1 MRPPSRASFSGWSKA
16 NLAAMREQVK
26 QVLKNSVYRAIGE
39 VANGARAVN
48 GDGRAL
54 RVLMYHKVNDLPN
67 NRMSMPVPLF
77 DEQMSHL
84 GELGYTV
91 VDLDAVL
98 AHYREG
104 KPLPAGAVLITFDD
118 GYRDNLVNAAPIL
131 RKHGYPAVQFVPIAF
146 VGDSQ
151 PLPHER
157 YLSSHGVHNP
167 TVDWNE
173 VLELERYGVRIES
186 HGISH
191 KPLAELE
198 IDEAARE
205 IAISKLKLEE
215 ALGRPVRAFSYVKG
229 SEADYKP
236 VHPSLV
242 RQAGY
247 DLAFTAVSGANSPD
261 SDPLQLRRYNVE
273 PYSRR
278 TFELVLAGACDL
290 ISMKDTVTG
299 THARR
304 VFNAVLGTT
313 SR

>member
-1 MRPPSRASFSGWSKA
+1 
-16 NLAAMREQVK
+16 MREQIK
-26 QVLKNSVYRAIGE
+26 QLLKNSVYRAIGE
-39 VANGARAVN
+39 TANGIGAAH
-48 GDGRAL
+48 GDDRSL
-54 RVLMYHKVNDLPN
+54 RVLMYHKVNDLPG
-67 NRMSMPVPLF
+67 NRMSMPVGRF
-77 DEQMSHL
+77 DEQMAQL
-84 GELGYTV
+84 REFGYVV

-98 AHYREG
+98 AHYLEHE
-104 KPLPAGAVLITFDD
+104 PLPAGAVLITFDD
-118 GYRDNLVNAAPIL
+118 GYRDNLVNAAPVL
-131 RKHGYPAVQFVPIAF
+131 KRHGYPAVQFVPIAY
-146 VGDSQ
+146 VGESR

-157 YLSSHGVHNP
+157 HLRALGVHNP
-167 TVDWNE
+167 TVDWDE
-173 VLELERYGVRIES
+173 MRELEAHGVRIES

-205 IAISKLKLEE
+205 IAISKVKLEE
-215 ALGRPVRAFSYVKG
+215 GLGRPVRAFSYVKG

-242 RQAGY
+242 KQAGY
-247 DLAFTAVSGANSPD
+247 DLAFTAVSGANTPH

-273 PYSRR
+273 PYSPR

-290 ISMKDTVTG
+290 IAVKDTVTG

-304 VFNAVLGTT
+304 LFNAALGTS

>member
-1 MRPPSRASFSGWSKA
+1 
-16 NLAAMREQVK
+16 MREQLK

-39 VANGARAVN
+39 TASGIGAVN
-48 GDGRAL
+48 GDDRSL

-67 NRMSMPVPLF
+67 NRMSIPTSLF
-77 DEQMSHL
+77 DEQMAQL
-84 GELGYTV
+84 RELGYRV
-91 VDLDAVL
+91 VGLDAVL
-98 AHYREG
+98 DHYLRRQ
-104 KPLPAGAVLITFDD
+104 PLPPGAVLITFDD
-118 GYRDNLVNAAPIL
+118 GYRDNLENAAPVL
-131 RKHGYPAVQFVPIAF
+131 RRHGYPAVQFVPIAY
-146 VGDSQ
+146 VGESR
-151 PLPHER
+151 PLPHETMLAAR
-157 YLSSHGVHNP
+157 GVRNP
-167 TVDWNE
+167 TVDWE
-173 VLELERYGVRIES
+173 EIRELEAYDVRVES

-215 ALGRPVRAFSYVKG
+215 RLGRPVRAFSYVKG

-247 DLAFTAVSGANSPD
+247 DIAFTAVSGANTPR

-273 PYSRR
+273 PYSPR

-290 ISMKDTVTG
+290 IAVKDTVTG

-304 VFNAVLGTT
+304 LFNAALGTS

>member
-1 MRPPSRASFSGWSKA
+1 
-16 NLAAMREQVK
+16 MREQVK
-26 QVLKNSVYRAIGE
+26 QLLKNSVYRAIGE
-39 VANGARAVN
+39 VASGVGTA
-48 GDGRAL
+48 DGVDRSL

-67 NRMSMPVPLF
+67 NRMSMPVERF
-77 DEQMSHL
+77 DEQMTQL
-84 GELGYTV
+84 REFGYRV

-98 AHYREG
+98 AHYGRGE
-104 KPLPAGAVLITFDD
+104 PLPDGAVLITFDD
-118 GYRDNLVNAAPIL
+118 GYRDNLLNAAPVL
-131 RKHGYPAVQFVPIAF
+131 AKHGYPAVQFVPIAY
-146 VGDSQ
+146 VGDTQ

-157 YLSSHGVHNP
+157 YLAAHGVHNP
-167 TVDWNE
+167 TVDWDE
-173 VLELERYGVRIES
+173 IRELERYGVRIES

-205 IAISKLKLEE
+205 IAISKLELERR
-215 ALGRPVRAFSYVKG
+215 LGRPVRAFSYVKG

-242 RQAGY
+242 KQAGY
-247 DLAFTAVSGANSPD
+247 DIAFTAVSGANSPR

-273 PYSRR
+273 PYSPR

-290 ISMKDTVTG
+290 IAIKDTVTG

-304 VFNAVLGTT
+304 LFNAALGTT

>member
-1 MRPPSRASFSGWSKA
+1 V
-16 NLAAMREQVK
+16 REQIK
-26 QVLKNSVYRAIGE
+26 QLLKNSVYRAIGE
-39 VANGARAVN
+39 TAQGIGAVN
-48 GDGRAL
+48 GDGRSL

-67 NRMSMPVPLF
+67 NRMSMPVSLF
-77 DEQMSHL
+77 DEQMAQL
-84 GELGYTV
+84 RELGYVV

-98 AHYREG
+98 AHYVERT
-104 KPLPAGAVLITFDD
+104 PLPDGAVLITFDD
-118 GYRDNLVNAAPIL
+118 GYRDNLVNAAPVL
-131 RKHGYPAVQFVPIAF
+131 QRHGYPAVQFVPIAY
-146 VGDSQ
+146 VGDKQ

-157 YLSSHGVHNP
+157 SLAAHGVYNP
-167 TVDWNE
+167 TVDWDE
-173 VLELERYGVRIES
+173 IRELERYGVRIES

-198 IDEAARE
+198 LDEAVRE
-205 IAISKLKLEE
+205 IAISKLRLED

-236 VHPSLV
+236 VQHPMLV

-247 DLAFTAVSGANSPD
+247 DLAFTAVSGANSPT

-273 PYSRR
+273 PYSHR
-278 TFELVLAGACDL
+278 TFQLVLAGACDL
-290 ISMKDTVTG
+290 ISLKDTVTG

-304 VFNAVLGTT
+304 LFNAALGTS